1 MTYVKQNKVISVGV
15 FSKATSVPGQ
25 GVGAA
30 YIEQLNLIQQSKKL
44 NVVLKGT
51 GKLDLIH
58 IHTVNF
64 RYWIAML
71 FIGIPKVVY
80 VHFLPSTLATSIKL
94 PRIFFGILKWYIKK
108 FYQTASYLVVVNPI
122 FIDPLV
128 KMGIKRERI
137 NFIPNFVDESKFTIA
152 ESRTAI
158 RKSWKFKRFT
168 VLGVGQ
174 VQHRKGVL
182 DFIETAIRLPNLDFV
197 WAGGF
202 SFKGLTAGYEELK
215 EVMENPPANVR
226 FLGIIPREKMKE
238 LYHGCDLFFLPSF
251 DELMPMSVLEAAV
264 CNKPI
269 LLRDLDL
276 YQPVFHG
283 QYLSAHSIDGFVKIM
298 KQLSEDDQFY
308 KQSLAHPTWLKEHYQ
323 RAPILEKWEAYY
335 QEVLDQHA
343 KTHQRR

>member
-1 MTYVKQNKVISVGV
+1 MTYVKHNKVISVGV

-128 KMGIKRERI
+128 KMGIKKERI
-137 NFIPNFVDESKFTIA
+137 KFIPNFVDESKFTIT
-152 ESRTAI
+152 ESRTTI

-182 DFIETAIRLPNLDFV
+182 DFIETAKRLPNLDFV

-269 LLRDLDL
+269 LLRDLEL

-343 KTHQRR
+343 KTHQHR

>member
-1 MTYVKQNKVISVGV
+1 MTYVKKNKIISVGV

-71 FIGIPKVVY
+71 FISIPKVVY
-80 VHFLPSTLATSIKL
+80 VHFLPSTLGTSIKL
-94 PRIFFGILKWYIKK
+94 PKIFFGILKWYIKM
-108 FYQTASYLVVVNPI
+108 FYKTASYLVVVNPI
-122 FIDPLV
+122 FIEPLV

-137 NFIPNFVDESKFTIA
+137 TFIPNFVDEKKFTITDSVA
-152 ESRTAI
+152 QV
-158 RKSWKFKRFT
+158 RKAWQFKRFT

-174 VQHRKGVL
+174 VQHRKGVM
-182 DFIETAIRLPNLDFV
+182 DFVETAKRLPQIDFV

-215 EVMENPPANVR
+215 NVMENPPANVR

-238 LYHGCDLFFLPSF
+238 LYHACDLFFLPSY

-264 CNKPI
+264 CDKPI
-269 LLRDLDL
+269 LLRDLEL
-276 YQPVFHG
+276 YQPVFHS

-298 KQLSEDDQFY
+298 KQLSEDDKAYQ
-308 KQSLAHPTWLKEHYQ
+308 QALAHPKWLKEHYQ
-323 RAPILEKWEAYY
+323 RTAILQKWETYY
-335 QEVLDQHA
+335 QEVLDHHA
-343 KTHQRR
+343 KTH

>member
-1 MTYVKQNKVISVGV
+1 MTYVKHNKVISVGV

-128 KMGIKRERI
+128 KMGIKKERI
-137 NFIPNFVDESKFTIA
+137 KFIPNFVDESKFTIT
-152 ESRTAI
+152 ESRSAI

-182 DFIETAIRLPNLDFV
+182 DFIETAKRLPNLDFV

-269 LLRDLDL
+269 LLRDLEL

-343 KTHQRR
+343 KTHQHR